1 MLNEAMSRSLDLPS
15 PGELRTPNPFAL
27 FAAGRW
33 RLRRA
38 GASEEEVERLRRSL
52 LPESTEPDRGDTWP
66 ENFPHPK
73 P

>member
-1 MLNEAMSRSLDLPS
+1 MSRPLDLPG
-15 PGELRTPNPFAL
+15 PGELRTPNPLAL

-52 LPESTEPDRGDTWP
+52 LPETAEPGRSDTMP